1 MASFAEAS
9 SVVVDNQP
17 AVVDIPVEVVDN
29 LEDIQVVAAYMA
41 AAVDNLVN
49 KLQVL
54 VFAVLVVVDTSSF

>member
-1 MASFAEAS
+1 M
-9 SVVVDNQP
+9 VDNQP